1 MNLDGL
7 TIHSLKN
14 YSEEVLKGGRI
25 DKIYQLNS
33 SAIYLA
39 IRGYGNTLHCLIS
52 IGEAAPRIQ
61 FLPNAPARLSDAP
74 MFTMVL
80 RKHLENGRIG
90 SIKQSSLDRVLIL
103 EVLVLGQ
110 GQEIV
115 SKELIIELAGKN
127 SNIILVVDGVII
139 ESIKHIGIGVNR
151 YRQILPNRRYIL
163 PPLEANLNIIT
174 DESSID
180 ATFAEKYPSYNLE
193 KFLLTITVGL
203 GRPTVREIIWRA
215 GLEKNIVVEKLDE
228 KDFLSINNSLT
239 EIKAEVLAA
248 TNFYVYLE
256 ESSKLNSVS
265 SCKLFSLAD
274 CEEHIFDNINLAI
287 EFALQKRIIEIP
299 EKIIFAK
306 LLSTEIAKQQ
316 KKITS
321 LEEDLR
327 IAENAE
333 QYKIIAD
340 NLISYVY
347 KIKKGQIFF
356 ECQNIYDG
364 NPISIELDPLLTPS
378 DNVQKYYK
386 KYNKLKRSLEYLAE
400 EIKKAKEM
408 ETYYNSI
415 ELSLQ
420 KIENSLELEE
430 IKEELVQIGI
440 IKTAKKN
447 RKSALNITSEMKII
461 PLENGA
467 RILVGKNNKQNDY
480 LTFKVARPQDL
491 WFHVKNIAGS
501 HVILQSA
508 GNPTTEE
515 IFQAAQTAVSF
526 SKANSSTKVVVDYV
540 ERKFVKKPTGS
551 KPGYVIYS
559 SEKSLLV

>member
-14 YSEEVLKGGRI
+14 HSENVLKGGRI
-25 DKIYQLNS
+25 DKIYQLNN

-39 IRGYGNTLHCLIS
+39 VRGYGNTVHCLIS
-52 IGEAAPRIQ
+52 IGEDAPRLQ
-61 FLPNAPARLSDAP
+61 FLTNAPVRLSDAP

-80 RKHLENGRIG
+80 RKHLDNGRIA
-90 SIKQSSLDRVLIL
+90 SIRQSSLDRVLIV
-103 EVLVLGQ
+103 EILVLGQ

-127 SNIILVVDGVII
+127 SNIILVTDGII
-139 ESIKHIGIGVNR
+139 VESIKHIGIGVNR
-151 YRQILPNRRYIL
+151 YRQILPNREYVF
-163 PPLEANLNIIT
+163 PPLTANLNILT
-174 DESSID
+174 DTVKID
-180 ATFAEKYPSYNLE
+180 TNFILEYPKFSLE

-215 GLEKNIVVEKLDE
+215 GLEKNILMEKLDE
-228 KDFLSINNSLT
+228 QDFISINDAIE
-239 EIKAEVLAA
+239 EIKTEVLAA
-248 TNFYVYLE
+248 KNFYVYLE
-256 ESSKLNSVS
+256 QSGKLNSVS
-265 SCKLFSLAD
+265 SCKLFSLAH
-274 CEEHIFDNINLAI
+274 CIESIFTDINFAI
-287 EFALQKRIIEIP
+287 EFALQKRIVEIP

-306 LLSTEIAKQQ
+306 LLNNEIAKQQ
-316 KKITS
+316 KKIAS
-321 LEEDLR
+321 LKADLNE
-327 IAENAE
+327 AENAE

-347 KIKKGQIFF
+347 KIKKGHKYF

-364 NPISIELDPLLTPS
+364 TDITIELDPLLTPS

-386 KYNKLKRSLEYLAE
+386 KYNKMKRSLEYLLEQINKAE
-400 EIKKAKEM
+400 EL
-408 ETYYNSI
+408 ETYYSSV

-420 KIENSLELEE
+420 NIENSLELEE
-430 IKEELVQIGI
+430 IKEELIQIGV
-440 IKTAKKN
+440 IKITKKN
-447 RKSALNITSEMKII
+447 KKTVPKINSEIKII
-461 PLENGA
+461 TLSTDA

-491 WFHVKNIAGS
+491 WFHVKDVAGS
-501 HVILQSA
+501 HVILQTESKPSA
-508 GNPTTEE
+508 EE
-515 IFQAAQTAVSF
+515 IFQAAKTAVSF
-526 SKANSSTKVVVDYV
+526 SKANASSKIVVDYT